1 MNPTHILHCL
11 NLAWV
16 LARRDLKTRY
26 ASSYA
31 GMVWHIGVP
40 LIYTL
45 INVLVFSILVKGRM
59 GDRYGDI
66 PFALFYLVPFSL
78 WTFFAEVVNRSTG
91 ILREYRY
98 LVNKIAFPFWVL
110 PLVPVAS
117 ALLTQLIVIA
127 MAGAVMVYHGIVPGA
142 SLGWYLYLWGICV
155 VLTLGVAY
163 ASAALAVYIPDLAQ
177 IVPITVNIMFWLT
190 PILYPAALVNEYG
203 AAWVSNL
210 ILHYNPFF
218 YLVEMTRDAVFGTG
232 AIEPMTLA
240 GLSLFAA
247 GCFLAGF
254 MLFRKLK
261 RGFADVI

>member
-1 MNPTHILHCL
+1 MNPTHLLHCL

-31 GMVWHIGVP
+31 GMIWHIGVP

-110 PLVPVAS
+110 PLVPMAS
-117 ALLTQLIVIA
+117 AMLTQLIVIA
-127 MAGAVMVYHGIVPGA
+127 MTGAVMAYHGILPAA
-142 SLGWYLYLWGICV
+142 SLGWYVYLWGLCAM
-155 VLTLGVAY
+155 LTLGVAY
-163 ASAALAVYIPDLAQ
+163 ATAALAVYIPDLAQ
-177 IVPITVNIMFWLT
+177 IVPITVNIIFWLT
-190 PILYPAALVNEYG
+190 PILYPAVLVREYG
-203 AAWVSNL
+203 ADWVSNL
-210 ILHYNPFF
+210 IMHYNPFF

-232 AIEPMTLA
+232 RIELSVLA
-240 GLSLFAA
+240 ALSGIAL
-247 GCFLAGF
+247 GCLVTGFLV
-254 MLFRKLK
+254 FRKLK

>member
-16 LARRDLKTRY
+16 LARRDIKTRY

-91 ILREYRY
+91 ILQEHRY
-98 LVNKIAFPFWVL
+98 LINKIAFPFWVL

-127 MAGAVMVYHGIVPGA
+127 MAGALMAYHGIVPGA
-142 SLGWYLYLWGICV
+142 AIGWYLYLWGVCV

-177 IVPITVNIMFWLT
+177 IVPITVNIVFWLT
-190 PILYPAALVNEYG
+190 PILYPASVVSEYG
-203 AAWVSNL
+203 AAWVNNL

-232 AIEPMTLA
+232 AIAPATVA
-240 GLSLFAA
+240 GLSVFAA
-247 GCFLAGF
+247 LCFLGGF